1 MKTELRLTVV
11 KMEPGL
17 AAVKTDPGLDD
28 DAAMKWAQED
38 WARLEMERLR
48 RALAEIAARRRGRDE
63 GGVIVLEDSDDNAPS
78 PANPVRLGD
87 PGQGSNNVKKE
98 KDDDD
103 GGDDGDIAAF
113 SDFFGL

>member
-1 MKTELRLTVV
+1 MGAGRLGVAGDGASV
-11 KMEPGL
+11 SRPGR
-17 AAVKTDPGLDD
+17 D
-28 DAAMKWAQED
+28 
-38 WARLEMERLR
+38 
-48 RALAEIAARRRGRDE
+48 AARRRGRDE